1 MHKDL
6 KMAVD
11 MLYSEGRALVLV
23 RNGEVLKRDDRR
35 GIGPM
40 YDIATG
46 ERSLSDGSSL
56 ADKVIG
62 KAAAMLAV
70 DAGIARLYALVIS
83 EEAEK
88 VLSDAKMEYHFKTMV
103 PFIQNREKT
112 GKCPME
118 RLAGGIEFGD
128 TEVLKERL
136 REFLKTV
143 ESWKVERKNS
153 GK

>member
-6 KMAVD
+6 KMAVEI
-11 MLYSEGRALVLV
+11 LNLEGRALVIV
-23 RNGEVLKRDDRR
+23 RDGEVLKRDNRR

-40 YDIATG
+40 YDIVTG
-46 ERSLSDGSSL
+46 ERSFSDGSSL

-62 KAAAMLAV
+62 KAAAMLAI

-83 EEAEK
+83 AEAEK
-88 VLSDAKMEYHFKTMV
+88 ALSDAGVEYHFKTMV

-118 RLAGGIEFGD
+118 RLAGDLEFGD
-128 TEVLKERL
+128 TEVLKKRL
-136 REFLKTV
+136 KEFLEEI
-143 ESWKVERKNS
+143 ESRKV
-153 GK
+153 G

>member
-6 KMAVD
+6 KRAID
-11 MLYSEGRALVLV
+11 ILDREGRALVLV
-23 RNGEVLKRDDRR
+23 RNGEVLKKDDRR

-40 YDIATG
+40 YDIATS
-46 ERSLSDGSSL
+46 ERPLSDGSSL

-70 DAGIARLYALVIS
+70 DAGIDRLYATVIS

-88 VLSDAKMEYHFKTMV
+88 VLSDANVEYHFKTMV

-118 RLAGGIEFGD
+118 RLAGGLEFGE

-136 REFLKTV
+136 KEFL
-143 ESWKVERKNS
+143 ESMQS